1 MSDIFKSAHGALD
14 PEDLEPLSDYIDE
27 PHFPTQKEFD
37 EAVEFMNL
45 DPDCLFFNR
54 GDRLHPIIYWK
65 GPVFYGFFGGHFSIE
80 SLKMMRAD
88 KIIEQQEKVFSEY
101 LKKKDYE
108 SVFSRAEKKIAIP
121 LFIEMYD
128 EIPDNQKYDVFTD
141 VYVRS
146 EYGFQAFPIKII
158 KDCFNKRKLSNDWK
172 ERMIELKDEMKL
184 NDDGT
189 VTIYR
194 GENTGSAKSDDA
206 FSWTLSKKTAK
217 FFADRFNKGAGKT
230 NSKNIDPSEIID
242 YLPHR
247 GETEIILMPKKFGV

>member
-1 MSDIFKSAHGALD
+1 
-14 PEDLEPLSDYIDE
+14 
-27 PHFPTQKEFD
+27 
-37 EAVEFMNL
+37 
-45 DPDCLFFNR
+45 
-54 GDRLHPIIYWK
+54 
-65 GPVFYGFFGGHFSIE
+65 
-80 SLKMMRAD
+80 MRAD